1 MPGRAPR
8 IYRTEAVVL
17 KQRRLGEADRI
28 ITLYTPQLGK
38 IDAVAKGIR
47 RQTSRKAGHLEQLT
61 LTSLL
66 LAHGQ
71 NLDLITQSETV
82 ESFLPVREDLQ
93 RLASGLYV
101 AELVDR
107 FTELRSEN
115 YAVFRLL
122 VETMQRLAV
131 SDTRELAVRYFELHL
146 LSHLGYRPQLRQCV
160 VCRNALEPVANSF
173 SAALGGVVCPECR
186 HANIG
191 LWRLSVPALKV
202 LRLLDRNTFEDA
214 ERLRPSTELMTEIE
228 TLLRGYV
235 RHLLEKNPRSLD
247 FVEAVRHAGARE
259 PRRTAT
265 QTADDDVASVVAPPA
280 GAASQ

>member
-1 MPGRAPR
+1 MTGRVPR
-8 IYRTEAVVL
+8 VYRAEAVVL

-28 ITLYTPQLGK
+28 VTLYTPQFGK

-47 RQTSRKAGHLEQLT
+47 KQTSRKAGHLEQLT
-61 LTSLL
+61 LTTVL

-71 NLDLITQSETV
+71 NLDVVTQSETV

-93 RLASGLYV
+93 RLASGLYI

-122 VETMQRLAV
+122 VETLRRLAV
-131 SDTRELAVRYFELHL
+131 SEAPELAVRYFELQL
-146 LSHLGYRPQLRQCV
+146 LGHLGYRPQLRQCV
-160 VCRNALEPVANSF
+160 VCRGALEPVLNSF

-202 LRLLDRNTFEDA
+202 LRLLDRGSFEDA
-214 ERLRPSTELMTEIE
+214 ERLRLSSDLMTEIE
-228 TLLRGYV
+228 VLLRGYV
-235 RHLLEKNPRSLD
+235 RHHLERNPRSLD
-247 FVEAVRHAGARE
+247 FLEAVRHAGARPQARPASLVAEDGDRYVVE
-259 PRRTAT
+259 P
-265 QTADDDVASVVAPPA
+265 P
-280 GAASQ
+280 G